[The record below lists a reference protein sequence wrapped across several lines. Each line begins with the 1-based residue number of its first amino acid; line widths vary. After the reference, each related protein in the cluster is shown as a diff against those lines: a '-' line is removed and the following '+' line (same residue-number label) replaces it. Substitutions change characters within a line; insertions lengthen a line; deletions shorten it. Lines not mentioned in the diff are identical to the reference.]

1 MGSPPE
7 RPRPSPELLE
17 RLRQGKIA
25 LRERRRAMSLRDKVR
40 EVLELQRM
48 MLPLL
53 ARHRPLRWWERPWD
67 VEP

>member
-1 MGSPPE
+1 MGSPGD

-25 LRERRRAMSLRDKVR
+25 LRERRRAMSLREKVR
-40 EVLELQRM
+40 EMLELQRVTF
-48 MLPLL
+48 PLL
-53 ARHRPLRWWERPWD
+53 ARYRPLRSWERPWD

>member
-1 MGSPPE
+1 MGSSPE

-48 MLPLL
+48 VLPLI
-53 ARHRPLRWWERPWD
+53 ARRRPLRWWERPWD

>member
-1 MGSPPE
+1 MGSSPE

-25 LRERRRAMSLRDKVR
+25 LRERRRGLSLRDKVR

-53 ARHRPLRWWERPWD
+53 ARQRPLRWWERPWN